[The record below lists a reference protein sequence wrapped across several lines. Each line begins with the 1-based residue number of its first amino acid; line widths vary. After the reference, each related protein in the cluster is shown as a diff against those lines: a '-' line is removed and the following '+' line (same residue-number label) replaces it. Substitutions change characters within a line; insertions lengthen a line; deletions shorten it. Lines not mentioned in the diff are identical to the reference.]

1 RRVDEWG
8 RLCEQLPPLETVFE
22 VDYRELADRLAEI
35 PDEINGILR
44 LFDGRRT
51 LMQVVDDCEF
61 SDLEA
66 LNVISKLYFE
76 GLVYDA
82 RTAGPPSGDDDEP
95 EAPELEGWLAEPA
108 HRKPPE
114 EESAPPASTDEQHA
128 EKQDAPAGWG
138 HFEEPS
144 AEAHA
149 AAEPD
154 AAPPEPEP

>member
-22 VDYRELADRLAEI
+22 VDYRELAERLAEI

-82 RTAGPPSGDDDEP
+82 SSGGGPSEEAEE
-95 EAPELEGWLAEPA
+95 EAPELEGWLADP
-108 HRKPPE
+108 RTPT
-114 EESAPPASTDEQHA
+114 APPPALAERAPIETLSEGA
-128 EKQDAPAGWG
+128 EKR
-138 HFEEPS
+138 
-144 AEAHA
+144 
-149 AAEPD
+149 
-154 AAPPEPEP
+154 